1 MPVSDLEAKRIVA
14 GQRDGLPEVL
24 QALKST
30 AGDQATVVIP
40 PESGLFLTASEF
52 RALKSTAEQ
61 VGVTVTVETDDRL
74 RRQLAQMFTVEWQPL
89 PVTAPVAK
97 TPTAWP
103 TRQTEGAPESNDELE
118 SERAPEPDDRI
129 ELTTSK
135 PWRTEVINA
144 SRETALPPPPSM
156 KPEVVDDLEGLPR
169 VDPDRRRSA
178 ATRRRIALV
187 AGVLAAVLLIGMVGS
202 VWLRSATVRVTL
214 KRQPVASEVLFGV
227 RTEGVEQVNGATFMV
242 DGNPVSFEST
252 YRTTVP
258 VTGTVTEQTAPATGQ
273 LQLRNITDEDVVI
286 PAGTGIAT
294 REGIRYRT
302 VSDAELKA
310 GSTERPSEGSV
321 AIESV
326 TGGDGANIEAGK
338 LVGLLE
344 GYEGVYYANLE
355 APVAGGEGRSTP
367 GVSAEDSDAIV
378 ALARAELDKQAANAT
393 VDGGARVVPSTLE
406 PEGEMTFTLDHE
418 VGAPAESL
426 TIDARM
432 TYRALAVDPVAV
444 VQQADATLRS
454 NLAANVPAGYELDP
468 GSVMIGA
475 ADGVPGG
482 EAGLMRVTATAE
494 ARATL
499 DDTERDQ
506 LADAMSGKSQGE
518 AREAALANGDVADLT
533 ISVDPSWL
541 TDSLP
546 SAGRIKV
553 TAT

>member
-14 GQRDGLPEVL
+14 GERDGLPEVL

-89 PVTAPVAK
+89 PVAEPVAK

-103 TRQTEGAPESNDELE
+103 ARQAEVAAEPVDEPVDVPAPES
-118 SERAPEPDDRI
+118 DDRI

-135 PWRTEVINA
+135 PWRADVIDA

-156 KPEVVDDLEGLPR
+156 KPEVVDDLEGMPTF
-169 VDPDRRRSA
+169 DPGRRRSVA
-178 ATRRRIALV
+178 MRRRIALV
-187 AGVLAAVLLIGMVGS
+187 GGVLAAVLLLGMVGS

-214 KRQPVASEVLFGV
+214 KRQPVASEVRFGV
-227 RTEGVEQVNGATFMV
+227 RTEGVEQIDGAAFMV
-242 DGNPVSFEST
+242 DGSPVSFEST

-258 VTGTVTEQTAPATGQ
+258 VTGTVTEQTAPATGE
-273 LQLRNITDEDVVI
+273 LQLRNIGDEDVAI
-286 PAGTGIAT
+286 PAGTEIST

-302 VSDAELKA
+302 VEDAELQA
-310 GSTERPSEGSV
+310 GSVERPSEGSV

-338 LVGLLE
+338 LVGPLA
-344 GYEGVYYANLE
+344 GYDGVYYANLA

-367 GVSAEDSDAIV
+367 GVSVDDRDAIV
-378 ALARAELDKQAANAT
+378 ALARAELDKQAATGT
-393 VDGGARVVPSTLE
+393 VEGGGRVVPSSLE
-406 PEGEMTFTLDHE
+406 PEGDIAYSLDHE
-418 VGAPAESL
+418 VGDPAESL

-432 TYRALAVDPVAV
+432 TYRALAVDPAAV
-444 VQQADATLRS
+444 GQQADATLRS

-468 GSVMIGA
+468 GSIVIGA
-475 ADGVPGG
+475 PDGVPGG
-482 EAGLMRVTATAE
+482 DVGLMRVTATAE

-499 DDTERDQ
+499 DDSEREQ
-506 LADAMSGKSQGE
+506 LADAMSGKSQRE
-518 AREAALANGDVADLT
+518 AREAALTNGDVADLA
-533 ISVDPSWL
+533 ISVSPSWL